1 MSSSA
6 SETITAAHVRMALS
20 ILITLAV
27 VVLVGREIYREQT
40 AALEQCAPECD
51 LLGVAGAATE
61 VVIAGALAVP
71 TFSPRGVPVGIVL
84 SLLVGVWLVQFVRVG
99 PRV

>member
-6 SETITAAHVRMALS
+6 SETITAAHVRTALS
-20 ILITLAV
+20 ILITLAFFG
-27 VVLVGREIYREQT
+27 LVGREIYHEQT
-40 AALEQCAPECD
+40 AALDQCAPDCD
-51 LLGVAGAATE
+51 VLGFAGAATE

-71 TFSPRGVPVGIVL
+71 TFSPRGVPVGIAL

>member
-1 MSSSA
+1 MVSP
-6 SETITAAHVRMALS
+6 SELLTAARMRTLLT
-20 ILITLAV
+20 ILITVTIMILTA
-27 VVLVGREIYREQT
+27 REIYHEQKT
-40 AALEQCAPECD
+40 AIEHCMPDCD
-51 LLGVAGAATE
+51 VLGFAGAATE

-71 TFSPRGVPVGIVL
+71 RFSPGGVPVGIVL